1 VPKYIVDAQL
11 MIRAFRYNDE
21 AERYRTFLS
30 ASPVPVWL
38 CSVVAQ
44 ELLAGARQNE
54 LRRLVQ
60 TFIEPFEKVK
70 RTAAPSHASWRRAGD
85 VLNGLRRSGWT
96 ITPALTND
104 VLIACTAAEIGAEV
118 IHDNERDY
126 AAIRKLLHF
135 RHRTDYPSPRNR
147 EGNPE

>member
-11 MIRAFRYNDE
+11 MIRAFRH
-21 AERYRTFLS
+21 
-30 ASPVPVWL
+30 
-38 CSVVAQ
+38 
-44 ELLAGARQNE
+44 NE

-60 TFIEPFEKVK
+60 AFIEPFEKVK

-126 AAIRKLLHF
+126 TAIRKLLHF
-135 RHRTDYPSPRNR
+135 RHRTDYPALGRR
-147 EGNPE
+147 EGNPG